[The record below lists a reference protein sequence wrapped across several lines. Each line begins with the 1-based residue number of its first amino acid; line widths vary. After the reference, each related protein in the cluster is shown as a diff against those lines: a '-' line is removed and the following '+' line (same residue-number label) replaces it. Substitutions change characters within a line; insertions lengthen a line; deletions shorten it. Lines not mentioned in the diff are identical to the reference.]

1 MFSKKISRR
10 NFLKASAITTAMAAV
25 GLPAFAEQP
34 EDENCIKTGLD
45 IPRATGS
52 TVDKGVLLNESRL
65 YSITDFG
72 AVSEGDPIQN
82 TEAINKAIQ
91 TASDAGGGT
100 VVVPA
105 GDFKSY
111 TIRLQSGVNIRIDA
125 NGIIRAAR
133 ADLYDW
139 NGN

>member
-105 GDFKSY
+105 AS
-111 TIRLQSGVNIRIDA
+111 
-125 NGIIRAAR
+125 RAASTSASTPTVSSGLPGQTCTTGMATR
-133 ADLYDW
+133 PW
-139 NGN
+139 